1 MDSILDSVKKNL
13 GLADTYDV
21 FDPDIILFINSV
33 FSTLNQLGLG
43 PTNGFAI
50 EDDTATWDEF
60 LGGDLRSNDVKTYI
74 YLRVRLLFDPPQTGY
89 LVDALNKQIAEH
101 EWRMNVRWEDEN
113 WVQAQPSPSI
123 PSNDEEVIL
132 DGGES

>member
-1 MDSILDSVKKNL
+1 
-13 GLADTYDV
+13 
-21 FDPDIILFINSV
+21 
-33 FSTLNQLGLG
+33 
-43 PTNGFAI
+43 
-50 EDDTATWDEF
+50 
-60 LGGDLRSNDVKTYI
+60 
-74 YLRVRLLFDPPQTGY
+74 LFDPPQTGY

>member
-1 MDSILDSVKKNL
+1 VDSILDSVKKNL
-13 GLADTYDV
+13 GLADDYDV

-43 PTNGFAI
+43 PANGFMI
-50 EDDTATWDEF
+50 EDDTATWDQF
-60 LGGDLRSNDVKTYI
+60 LGGDVRFNDVKTYI

-89 LVDALNKQIAEH
+89 LVEALDKQIKEL

-113 WVQAQPSPSI
+113 WEPADPAPSI
-123 PSNDEEVIL
+123 PDEEDEFVL